1 MENIY
6 VWKDDEDT
14 LTEKY
19 FVNKLLKN
27 FEVLLQRFT
36 YSAGANHEWE

>member
-19 FVNKLLKN
+19 FVNKLLKKLWS
-27 FEVLLQRFT
+27 VIT
-36 YSAGANHEWE
+36 KIHI